1 MADTCAI
8 RSTLSSYAI
17 SPRDARL
24 FRRIQKEIL
33 GSAYS
38 LSLTFVGDAR
48 ARTLNKKYR
57 KKNTPTN
64 VLSFPLSKT
73 EGEIIVNPRRA
84 ARDAR
89 TFKHTAREHV
99 IFLFIHGCLH
109 LAGYTHGT
117 TMEREERALLRR
129 FSH

>member
-8 RSTLSSYAI
+8 RSTLSSFTV
-17 SPRDARL
+17 SPHDARL
-24 FRRIQKEIL
+24 FRRIKNEIL
-33 GSAYS
+33 GGPFT
-38 LSLTFVGDAR
+38 LSVTFVGDAR
-48 ARTLNKKYR
+48 ARTLNKRFR

-64 VLSFPLSKT
+64 VLSFPLGKT
-73 EGEIIVNPRRA
+73 EGEIIINPHRA

-89 TFKHTAREHV
+89 AFKHTPREHCL
-99 IFLFIHGCLH
+99 FLFIHACLH